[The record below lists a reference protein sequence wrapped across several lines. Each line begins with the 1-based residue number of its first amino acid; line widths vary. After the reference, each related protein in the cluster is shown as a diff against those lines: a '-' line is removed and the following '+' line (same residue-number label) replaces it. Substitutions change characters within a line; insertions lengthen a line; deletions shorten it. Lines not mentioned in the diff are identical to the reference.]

1 MGFSQLHEQN
11 SDQTVRYSQQ
21 QQSRA
26 SGRMFIG
33 HLILVVSF
41 TGCSRSTNG
50 TNANLGG
57 LVVNSNGNA
66 NAGSRAVSTQPIE
79 FKEPER
85 YSMAMTISAQPVS
98 DAPTSMATQQFGFA
112 KLGSDRRWSFTLG
125 APLGHIDYLEKSG
138 LKYLMFIDRGQYVE
152 IESND
157 LGFQPSG
164 VLTPGTAAE
173 LLNPRT
179 QYEQLGLEPVNGRTA
194 TKYRLTGAAD
204 ASRKT
209 EGVIFVDQE
218 TGMPLRYELTTVAA
232 SGTNLRVIFEARDVQ
247 LNPDRSQFEVP
258 AGMRKIKTQEAKSQI
273 ESFAGPLRSFSDTI
287 SGKPTSS
294 SAGAVSID
302 NKNAGARKKQSANR

>member
-1 MGFSQLHEQN
+1 MGLSQLHEQD
-11 SDQTVRYSQQ
+11 SDQTVRYSQER
-21 QQSRA
+21 QSRA
-26 SGRMFIG
+26 PRRMFIG

-41 TGCSRSTNG
+41 TGCSRATNG

-57 LVVNSNGNA
+57 SVANSNGNA

-138 LKYLMFIDRGQYVE
+138 LKYLLFIDRGQYVE
-152 IESND
+152 IESNE

-164 VLTPGTAAE
+164 VLIPGTAAE

-204 ASRKT
+204 AARKT

-218 TGMPLRYELTTVAA
+218 TGLPLRYELTTVAA

-258 AGMRKIKTQEAKSQI
+258 AGMRRITTQEAKSQI

-294 SAGAVSID
+294 AAAAVSID
-302 NKNAGARKKQSANR
+302 NKNARKKQSANR